1 MGCQKLSPLL
11 LLVCPFF
18 CASKMVQKLR
28 FPARKKTNWQEVLY
42 NPFLRTM
49 ATPGFFSSF
58 FLTHPHHNTQCKQ
71 RHAAAVPPPNID
83 KMDIAACV
91 RQSALSGFKQQSNPT
106 IGCQDIGYLPL
117 VWPGGT
123 AAACLGLHCVL
134 WCTCIKKTE
143 INLGWPCFQEI
154 GNMCDMENITY
165 VSWKK
170 YQEKKQV

>member
-1 MGCQKLSPLL
+1 MGHLS
-11 LLVCPFF
+11 
-18 CASKMVQKLR
+18 K
-28 FPARKKTNWQEVLY
+28 
-42 NPFLRTM
+42 
-49 ATPGFFSSF
+49 
-58 FLTHPHHNTQCKQ
+58 
-71 RHAAAVPPPNID
+71 ID
-83 KMDIAACV
+83 WMTSD
-91 RQSALSGFKQQSNPT
+91 QQ
-106 IGCQDIGYLPL
+106 
-117 VWPGGT
+117 GGT